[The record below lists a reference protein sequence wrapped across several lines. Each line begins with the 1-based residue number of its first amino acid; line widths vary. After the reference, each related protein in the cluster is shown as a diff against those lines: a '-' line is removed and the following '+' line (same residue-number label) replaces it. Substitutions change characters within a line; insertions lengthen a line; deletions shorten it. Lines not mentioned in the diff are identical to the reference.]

1 MNNRYW
7 ILPAYLAIVASTA
20 ALRADQFGLLN
31 SVGYYGQSGD
41 AGQATNPAAPATQPA
56 QQAQPAQP
64 AQQYDWLGRQVS
76 FATGPEVQ
84 VGQTADCACDSCCLP
99 PWAHRCN
106 VFYEVMVL
114 RPRDAEVA
122 YAVPIDGAIVPGI
135 TPVQVGRIGVA
146 DPDYTPGWRLGGTW
160 AFNECSSL
168 VFTYSRFESSTN
180 DSVSTTA
187 PNVIRS
193 TVLHPGTA
201 NAGSD
206 FLDARA
212 VSDVDFQLFDIDY
225 RAVWDSGDLWAIN
238 YLVGFR
244 YAQLNQTFTGVFNN
258 TGTLDLLNTRTT
270 FEGAGVKLGL
280 DAEKHACNSGLFIYG
295 RTTASFIAGDTR
307 ARYFQSSDV
316 DPSIVDTTWKAGRI
330 VTILD
335 LELGAGW
342 QSPCGRW
349 RINGGY
355 LFASWYNVLPT
366 DQWIRNVQTN
376 DFVDDQHD
384 NDAIT
389 FDGFTLRLTYQW

>member
-1 MNNRYW
+1 
-7 ILPAYLAIVASTA
+7 
-20 ALRADQFGLLN
+20 
-31 SVGYYGQSGD
+31 
-41 AGQATNPAAPATQPA
+41 
-56 QQAQPAQP
+56 
-64 AQQYDWLGRQVS
+64 
-76 FATGPEVQ
+76 
-84 VGQTADCACDSCCLP
+84 
-99 PWAHRCN
+99 
-106 VFYEVMVL
+106 
-114 RPRDAEVA
+114 
-122 YAVPIDGAIVPGI
+122 
-135 TPVQVGRIGVA
+135 
-146 DPDYTPGWRLGGTW
+146 
-160 AFNECSSL
+160 
-168 VFTYSRFESSTN
+168 
-180 DSVSTTA
+180 
-187 PNVIRS
+187 
-193 TVLHPGTA
+193 
-201 NAGSD
+201 
-206 FLDARA
+206 
-212 VSDVDFQLFDIDY
+212 VDFELFDIDY
-225 RAVWDSGDLWAIN
+225 RAVWDAGDLWAIN
-238 YLVGFR
+238 YLIGFR
-244 YAQLNQTFTGVFNN
+244 YAQLDQTFTGVFNN
-258 TGTLDLLNTRTT
+258 TGTLDLLNTRST

>member
-1 MNNRYW
+1 MNKPYW
-7 ILPAYLAIVASTA
+7 ILSACLAFAASTA
-20 ALRADQFGLLN
+20 TLRADQFGLLT
-31 SVGYYGQSGD
+31 SVGNT
-41 AGQATNPAAPATQPA
+41 GQAADGQANYSAAPASPPA
-56 QQAQPAQP
+56 P
-64 AQQYDWLGRQVS
+64 QYDWLGRQIS
-76 FATGPEVQ
+76 LTTGTTGTTGPETQ
-84 VGQTADCACDSCCLP
+84 IGKAADCACDCCTP

-106 VFYEVMVL
+106 TFFEVMVL

-122 YAVPIDGAIVPGI
+122 YATAIEGPIVAGVP
-135 TPVQVGRIGVA
+135 PVQVGRIGVA
-146 DPDYTPGWRLGGTW
+146 DPDYTPGWRLGATW

-180 DSVSTTA
+180 DSVTTTA

-193 TVLHPGTA
+193 SVLHPGTA

-238 YLVGFR
+238 YVAGFR
-244 YAQLNQTFTGVFNN
+244 YAQLNQAFTGVFDN
-258 TGTLDLLNTRTT
+258 TGTLEQLNTRST
-270 FEGAGVKLGL
+270 FEGAGLKLGL
-280 DAEKHACNSGLFIYG
+280 DGEKHAYNSGLFIYG
-295 RTTASFIAGDTR
+295 RTNVSFIAGDTR

-316 DPSIVDTTWKAGRI
+316 DPSIVDTNWKAGRI

-376 DFVDDQHD
+376 DFVDDNHV

-389 FDGFTLRLTYQW
+389 FDGFTMRLTYQW